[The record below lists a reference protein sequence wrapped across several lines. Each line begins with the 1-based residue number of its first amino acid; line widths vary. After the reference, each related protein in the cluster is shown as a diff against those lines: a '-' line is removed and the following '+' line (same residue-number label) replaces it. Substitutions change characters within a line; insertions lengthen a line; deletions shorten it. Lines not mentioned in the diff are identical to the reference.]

1 MTGALIEHAWAAAK
15 ENGVGSG
22 LGLRNS
28 TGSCVPEAYLGGNRQ
43 SADRQLTADV

>member
-1 MTGALIEHAWAAAK
+1 MLGAAAK

-22 LGLRNS
+22 LGLKNS
-28 TGSCVPEAYLGGNRQ
+28 MGWCVPEAYFGGNRQ